1 LPFKTHLGV
10 SASVM
15 LKLRRHHFQNALAEH
30 LNQQGKELILFIAP
44 ISGVSDTLALPL
56 RLSHAVEVT
65 LPAIVDVHRCG
76 RMPPVERPIRW
87 DSRTKSSLPTPVSS
101 SARPNKG
108 T

>member
-1 LPFKTHLGV
+1 
-10 SASVM
+10 M

>member
-44 ISGVSDTLALPL
+44 ISGVSDTLASIRVVTQQGAPL
-56 RLSHAVEVT
+56 LRRRSTTLDHILWSLST
-65 LPAIVDVHRCG
+65 GSPSL
-76 RMPPVERPIRW
+76 IR
-87 DSRTKSSLPTPVSS
+87 
-101 SARPNKG
+101 
-108 T
+108 